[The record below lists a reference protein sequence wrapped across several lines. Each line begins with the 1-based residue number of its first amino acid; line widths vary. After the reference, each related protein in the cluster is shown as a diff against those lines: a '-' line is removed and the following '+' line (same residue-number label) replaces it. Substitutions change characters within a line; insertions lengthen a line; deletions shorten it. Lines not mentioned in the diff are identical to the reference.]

1 MCRSTQESVPFFSF
15 QDIVYPTAPEVDP
28 PLLRHLYPSAQ
39 DALLSV
45 RESVPLC
52 YRTCTQAQNDV
63 SVQNLQTYV
72 QDAVPFSSSTCFL
85 LHLYP
90 SA

>member
-39 DALLSV
+39 QDAVLSV
-45 RESVPLC
+45 RESIPLC
-52 YRTCTQAQNDV
+52 YSTCTQAQDAV
-63 SVQNLQTYV
+63 SVQNLQPSA
-72 QDAVPFSSSTCFL
+72 QDAVPFSS
-85 LHLYP
+85 
-90 SA
+90 